1 MENYAALYPRL
12 PGEEVI
18 IDLQEQRAHL
28 IPFPPRNWS
37 DETKQLHE
45 NLQNALINKKGY
57 NIISNLLVLACYKT
71 CNEKVDLLLICS
83 WMQTYN
89 LILSLN
95 DVVPHDKW
103 VELFDLLES
112 KIISS
117 GNKYIQFN
125 LVNIRNSFVVKI
137 LADICHINIPVY
149 LVPNDWTKKIVWDN
163 LFGFHI

>member
-18 IDLQEQRAHL
+18 IDLQEQRARL

-37 DETKQLHE
+37 DEVKQLHE

-57 NIISNLLVLACYKT
+57 NIISDFLVLACNKT

-89 LILSLN
+89 LIRSLN

-125 LVNIRNSFVVKI
+125 LVNLRNSFVVKI
-137 LADICHINIPVY
+137 LADICHINIAVY
-149 LVPNDWTKKIVWDN
+149 PPPNGWTKKIVWGQF
-163 LFGFHI
+163 FGFHI